1 MKTLVLAL
9 ATVAGV
15 LVGACKHAPEGATA
29 SPTIHQ
35 VQASPGGIL
44 VNAYLVESAT
54 GVVAIDSALTVS
66 DAKVLRQRLDAL
78 GKPLR
83 AVLLTHG
90 HPDHYNGVGILTAG
104 FEGVPV
110 IATADV
116 AHVIEESD
124 AAKEKQWKPMFG
136 AEWPEHRAFPNR
148 TARDGEDFTFDGL
161 RFTVHA
167 LGQGESHA
175 DSYWVLDADGGHA
188 FIGDTV
194 LAGVHA
200 YVTDGHTTRWLAN
213 LERLERELEN
223 VAKLHPGHGAPGGRE
238 LLGWQRDYLNA
249 YRAQVESLRAGRG
262 TLTEEGKQ
270 ALTAEMK
277 RRYPTAG
284 LEFLIGLGAD
294 PVAAELAADR

>member
-1 MKTLVLAL
+1 MKSLVLTLAL
-9 ATVAGV
+9 AAGV
-15 LVGACKHAPEGATA
+15 LVGACAHAPEGGNA
-29 SPTIHQ
+29 SPTIHR

-44 VNAYLVESAT
+44 VNSYLVEGAT

-66 DAKVLRQRLDAL
+66 DAKALRQRLDAL

-104 FEGVPV
+104 LDGVPI

-124 AAKEKQWKPMFG
+124 AAKEKLWKPMFG
-136 AEWPEHRAFPNR
+136 AEWPEHRTFPNR
-148 TARDGEDFTFDGL
+148 TVRDGESVTFDGL

-175 DSYWVLDADGGHA
+175 DSYWVLDAGEGHA
-188 FIGDTV
+188 FIGDAV

-200 YVTDGHTTRWLAN
+200 YVTDGHTTRWLEN
-213 LERLERELEN
+213 LARLDRELAG
-223 VAKLHPGHGAPGGRE
+223 VAKLYPGHGAPGGRE
-238 LLGWQRDYLNA
+238 LLAWQREYLNA
-249 YRAQVESLRAGRG
+249 YRAQVEALRAGRA
-262 TLTEEGKQ
+262 TLTEESKK
-270 ALTAEMK
+270 ALTEEMK
-277 RRYPTAG
+277 RRYPGAG
-284 LEFLIGLGAD
+284 LDFLIGLGAD
-294 PVAAELAADR
+294 SVATELATAR